1 MTYEIPNIEPLV
13 ERIACLIDQPTL
25 ERLAEAMEGGKADS
39 PMFHARYSLLE
50 LITNLNMKDALEGLA
65 ADPELAPQSV
75 ISRCEVF
82 SDTLDVC
89 SDMLHSMDDDD
100 GMGPLV
106 HQPLKTKRALD
117 DALVANLALY
127 GLFALVAGNAE
138 GWIESES
145 EFGEGA

>member
-65 ADPELAPQSV
+65 ADPELAAQSV

-100 GMGPLV
+100 GMGPFA
-106 HQPLKTKRALD
+106 HQPLKAKRALD

-127 GLFALVAGNAE
+127 GLFALVANNAQ
-138 GWIESES
+138 GYIEDDD
-145 EFGEGA
+145 GEDEPI